1 MKQMSDPRFVFIA
14 DTHYFSRSLS
24 DGGEAYAYRSASDQK
39 CLEETGEI
47 IDAAFKK
54 IIEDPPAAVMI
65 AGDLTND
72 GERVCHEE
80 FREKLRELQKHV
92 PVYVITATHDWCCD
106 ENPRRFCGSS
116 VSNDVETL
124 PHDQLSEFYREFGLN
139 RAISSYKTH
148 LGIYSYVAQI
158 ADGVRLLALN
168 DDQNGKGRAG
178 YTPDHMAWIEEQI
191 RKAKEDG
198 QLIIGME
205 HHLLIAH
212 IHPFITSGH
221 CVGDREEVASKL
233 ADAGL
238 RYMFVG
244 HSHIQRI
251 DTFVSPAGNPIT
263 EVNIG
268 SLCGYPAPIVN
279 VTVTADGRLHIVTDH
294 LKSFKGADDAQE
306 FLKKHAV
313 QMIDLPLRGAVK
325 SRDEFKKRLD
335 ALGISGE
342 KTSMFRPI
350 AKPLAKLLLESDVMS
365 FYRKV
370 NRLTF
375 GKVLDR
381 KDAEELAGTRVIDI
395 IHNVLLSFLDG
406 GLNRVGRDS
415 AYYRLAAGT
424 VSIPSRLLKNNSTF
438 RKLNECIDAIL
449 TGSNPDPEDAII

>member
-1 MKQMSDPRFVFIA
+1 MNPRFVFIA
-14 DTHYFSRSLS
+14 DTHHFSRTLS
-24 DGGEAYAYRSASDQK
+24 DGGEAYAYRSESDQK

-47 IDAAFKK
+47 IDAAFDK
-54 IIEDPPAAVMI
+54 ILEDPPAAVMI
-65 AGDLTND
+65 AGDLSDD
-72 GERVCHEE
+72 GERICHEE

-106 ENPRRFCGSS
+106 ENPRRFTGGE
-116 VSNDVETL
+116 VTNDVETV
-124 PHDQLSEFYREFGLN
+124 PHEELSEFYREFGLD

-178 YTPDHMAWIEEQI
+178 YTPDHMAWVEEQI

-221 CVGDREEVASKL
+221 CVGDREEVAAKL

-251 DTFVSPAGNPIT
+251 DTFVSPSGNPIT

-279 VTVTADGRLHIVTDH
+279 VTVTDDNRLHIVTEH
-294 LKSFKGADDAQE
+294 LESFEGADDAQE
-306 FLKKHAV
+306 FLKAHAV
-313 QMIDLPLRGAVK
+313 QMIDLPLKGILV
-325 SRDEFKKRLD
+325 SREEFGKRLD
-335 ALGISGE
+335 ALGANGKKISAL
-342 KTSMFRPI
+342 RPI
-350 AKPLAKLLLESDVMS
+350 A
-365 FYRKV
+365 
-370 NRLTF
+370 
-375 GKVLDR
+375 
-381 KDAEELAGTRVIDI
+381 
-395 IHNVLLSFLDG
+395 
-406 GLNRVGRDS
+406 
-415 AYYRLAAGT
+415 
-424 VSIPSRLLKNNSTF
+424 
-438 RKLNECIDAIL
+438 
-449 TGSNPDPEDAII
+449 